1 MTFEVSQNDTLLPFL
16 LSRMNGKSRTSIK
29 SMLAHGS
36 ITVNGC
42 HVSRH
47 DTQLYPGDTVAITRA
62 SLGRQ
67 LRHPLLRIVYED
79 NDLIVVDK
87 HNGLLS
93 VGTDKERTKTAFHI
107 LSNHIKRVNEHA
119 RLFVIHRLDRETS
132 GLMLYAKNQNVQE
145 ILQRN
150 WKNMILDRRYV
161 ALVEGQMP
169 ARKGT
174 LKTFLSED
182 RNLKVWA
189 SLNDNGN
196 GKAATTHYK
205 LLAHNDKY
213 SLIELSLDTG
223 RKNQIRAQLEWLGTP
238 VAGDR
243 KYGAKT
249 NPANRVCLHAYRLA
263 FRHPVTG
270 KELQFSTGI
279 PKVFAQNAKNSGPQ

>member
-1 MTFEVSQNDTLLPFL
+1 MNFTVQQDDTLLPFL
-16 LSRMNGKSRTSIK
+16 MSRMDGKSRSSIT

-36 ITVNGC
+36 IAVNNC

-47 DTQLYPGDTVAITRA
+47 DTPLKSGDIVSVTRA
-62 SLGRQ
+62 SLSRQ

-79 NDLIVVDK
+79 DYLIVVDK

-93 VGTDKERTKTAFHI
+93 VGTDKERTKTAFYI
-107 LSNHIKRVNEHA
+107 LSNHIKRINEHA
-119 RLFVIHRLDRETS
+119 RLFVVHRLDRETS
-132 GLMLYAKNQNVQE
+132 GLMIYAKNQKVQE
-145 ILQRN
+145 VLQKN
-150 WKNMILDRRYV
+150 WNEMILDRRYV
-161 ALVEGQMP
+161 ALVEGMMP

-174 LKTFLSED
+174 IRTFLTED

-189 SLNDNGN
+189 SLNGS
-196 GKAATTHYK
+196 GKEATTHYK
-205 LLAHNDKY
+205 VLSTNNTY

-223 RKNQIRAQLEWLGTP
+223 RKNQIRAQLEWLHTP

-249 NPANRVCLHAYRLA
+249 NPAGRVCLHAYRIS

-270 KELQFSTGI
+270 AELQFSTGI
-279 PKVFAQNAKNSGPQ
+279 PKVFSQEVKTAEQ

>member
-1 MTFEVSQNDTLLPFL
+1 MNFTVQQDDTLLPFL
-16 LSRMNGKSRTSIK
+16 MSRMDGKSRSSIK

-36 ITVNGC
+36 IAVNNC

-47 DTQLYPGDTVAITRA
+47 DTPLKSGDIVSVTRA
-62 SLGRQ
+62 SLSRQ

-79 NDLIVVDK
+79 DYLIVVDK

-93 VGTDKERTKTAFHI
+93 VGTDKERTKTAFYI
-107 LSNHIKRVNEHA
+107 LSNHIKRINEHA
-119 RLFVIHRLDRETS
+119 RLFVVHRLDRETS
-132 GLMLYAKNQNVQE
+132 GLMIYAKNQKVQE
-145 ILQRN
+145 VLQKN
-150 WKNMILDRRYV
+150 WNEMILDRRYV
-161 ALVEGQMP
+161 ALVEGMMP

-174 LKTFLSED
+174 IRTFLTED

-189 SLNDNGN
+189 SLNGS
-196 GKAATTHYK
+196 GKEATTHYK
-205 LLAHNDKY
+205 VLSTNNTY

-223 RKNQIRAQLEWLGTP
+223 RKNQIRAQLEWLHTP

-249 NPANRVCLHAYRLA
+249 NPAGRVCLHAYRIS

-270 KELQFSTGI
+270 AELQFSTGI
-279 PKVFAQNAKNSGPQ
+279 PKVFSQEVKTAEQ

>member
-16 LSRMNGKSRTSIK
+16 LARMNGKSRTSIK
-29 SMLAHGS
+29 SMLTHGS
-36 ITVNGC
+36 IAVNGC
-42 HVSRH
+42 HVTRH
-47 DTQLYPGDTVAITRA
+47 DTQLYPGDKVTITRA
-62 SLGRQ
+62 SLSRQ

-93 VGTDKERTKTAFHI
+93 VGTDKEHTKTAFHI
-107 LSNHIKRVNEHA
+107 LSNHIKRINEHA

-150 WKNMILDRRYV
+150 WKNMILDRKYV
-161 ALVEGQMP
+161 ALVEGRMP
-169 ARKGT
+169 STKGT
-174 LKTFLSED
+174 IKTFLSED

-189 SLNDNGN
+189 SQNGN
-196 GKAATTHYK
+196 GKDATTHYK

-249 NPANRVCLHAYRLA
+249 NPANRVCLHAYRLS
-263 FRHPVTG
+263 FRHPLTG
-270 KELQFSTGI
+270 QELQFSTGI
-279 PKVFAQNAKNSGPQ
+279 PKVFSQNAKTSDKQ